1 MYEIT
6 INVKDG
12 GKVVGSIALKTAKRS
27 LARGV
32 IELATENSDTIEAV
46 ATKASEPRVVKF
58 KGL

>member
-6 INVKDG
+6 ISVKDG
-12 GKVVGSIALKTAKRS
+12 GKVVGSIGLKTEKRL
-27 LARGV
+27 LARAI
-32 IELATENSDTIEAV
+32 IELATENSDTIDAV